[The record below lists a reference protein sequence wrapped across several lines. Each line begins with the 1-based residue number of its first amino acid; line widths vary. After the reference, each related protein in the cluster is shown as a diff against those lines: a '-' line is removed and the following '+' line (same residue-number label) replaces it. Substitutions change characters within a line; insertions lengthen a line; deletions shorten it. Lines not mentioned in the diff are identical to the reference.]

1 MAKTVRLLVSCG
13 TGIATSTAAADKIKR
28 LLQARGVQ
36 AETLE
41 CKVAEVASR
50 VGTFRPDA
58 IISTTPVPGQVP
70 TKVFSGMPLLTGIG
84 ADALADEVAA
94 LVSAKSPAS

>member
-1 MAKTVRLLVSCG
+1 MATVRLLVSCG
-13 TGIATSTAAADKIKR
+13 TGIATSTAASDKIKR
-28 LLQARGVQ
+28 LLKARGVD

-58 IISTTPVPGQVP
+58 VVSTTPVPGQVP
-70 TKVFSGMPLLTGIG
+70 VKVFSGMPLLTGIG
-84 ADALADEVAA
+84 AETLADQIAALANGK
-94 LVSAKSPAS
+94 AKV